1 MSRRAILFFAVLLG
15 SCAPRHT
22 CPVIDEQALA
32 RDIVNRMAG
41 AGDERAA
48 DTGDGDSQPTPTQNA
63 LVPYDDLP
71 CRGSRSGAVQLVVVS
86 DFQCPFCSRF
96 TPALDRVLSQYEGRV
111 GLYFV
116 NYPLPFHEHAA
127 LAAEAAVEARVQG
140 GDEAFFA
147 MHDKLFANQRALT
160 EDDLVHYAIEIGL
173 DGAAMRAALTDHR
186 HTPTVDRDIALAE
199 ALGVTGTPTS
209 IIGTQTIPGAV
220 PFATLEDAIESALR

>member
-71 CRGSRSGAVQLVVVS
+71 VA
-86 DFQCPFCSRF
+86 
-96 TPALDRVLSQYEGRV
+96 GR
-111 GLYFV
+111 
-116 NYPLPFHEHAA
+116 
-127 LAAEAAVEARVQG
+127 EAA
-140 GDEAFFA
+140 
-147 MHDKLFANQRALT
+147 
-160 EDDLVHYAIEIGL
+160 
-173 DGAAMRAALTDHR
+173 
-186 HTPTVDRDIALAE
+186 PC
-199 ALGVTGTPTS
+199 S
-209 IIGTQTIPGAV
+209 
-220 PFATLEDAIESALR
+220 SS